1 MKTEPCL
8 LKVSFFFF
16 LWFKVIDSYVADQ
29 RVGYAEPASGVEL
42 YLCPTR
48 GESLD
53 LLTKVISQDQLDEV
67 KSLDNGL
74 VGVVVWRRAV
84 VPKPGSG
91 SRRQHSSSSSS
102 GSKTSVLPVNKK
114 QRVNVTEKPLIVAS
128 MRNHHH
134 GYRSEAVKHDVATD
148 DDDVPPGFG
157 PVASRD
163 DDDLPEFNFNS
174 SVVPVSSP
182 KPLPAQSNSLDQVR
196 KLIHKYGKSAS
207 IYDDND
213 DDDDIPEW
221 QPHVP
226 SHQLPPL
233 PPPPPGFRPEMV
245 RLPQD
250 GWWDNQNGG
259 SGQHYDRNQSRNR
272 GF

>member
-1 MKTEPCL
+1 M
-8 LKVSFFFF
+8 V
-16 LWFKVIDSYVADQ
+16 KVIDSYVADQ

-48 GESLD
+48 GETLD
-53 LLTKVISQDQLDEV
+53 LLSKVISQEQLDEL
-67 KSLDNGL
+67 KSLDIEL

-84 VPKPGSG
+84 VPKPSSG
-91 SRRQHSSSSSS
+91 SRRQHSSSSFL

-114 QRVNVTEKPLIVAS
+114 QRMHVSEKPLVVAS
-128 MRNHHH
+128 IRNRNH
-134 GYRSEAVKHDVATD
+134 GYGGEGVKHVAAGD

-163 DDDLPEFNFNS
+163 DDDLPEFNFSS
-174 SVVPVSSP
+174 SVVPVTSP
-182 KPLPAQSNSLDQVR
+182 QPLPAQSKSLDQVR

-207 IYDDND
+207 IYDDD
-213 DDDDIPEW
+213 DDEDDIPEW

-226 SHQLPPL
+226 SHQLPPP
-233 PPPPPGFRPEMV
+233 PPPPPGFRPEV
-245 RLPQD
+245 FRPPQD

-259 SGQHYDRNQSRNR
+259 SGQHYERNQSRNR

>member
-1 MKTEPCL
+1 M
-8 LKVSFFFF
+8 
-16 LWFKVIDSYVADQ
+16 
-29 RVGYAEPASGVEL
+29 EL

-134 GYRSEAVKHDVATD
+134 GYRNEAVKHDVATD

-207 IYDDND
+207 IYDDYD

-245 RLPQD
+245 RPPQD
-250 GWWDNQNGG
+250 GWWDNQNGS